1 MDPSGRGLMSDYFCI
16 RYVDGRHQVGMTS
29 DGRDF
34 IPLPRAAFGNPRDAI
49 RYAEMRQMA
58 VSPLR
63 GADDVTDARSRTSSS
78 VPPSGLTT
86 AGNPAGLASTA
97 RSG

>member
-1 MDPSGRGLMSDYFCI
+1 MTDFFAI

-49 RYAEMRQMA
+49 RYAEMRQA
-58 VSPLR
+58 NVSPLR
-63 GADDVTDARSRTSSS
+63 EADDVTDARSRTSSS
-78 VPPSGLTT
+78 ASSSGAVRD